1 MHLHAEIENLRQ
13 RLLERDNHIV
23 TMETQ
28 FLNEADKF
36 PNGELASM
44 KEELLIWQEKYARLH
59 EAHKRVQKVNQN
71 LEDKLLRIVDKCET
85 EKSTFTKD
93 IATLSHRLADAN
105 YTIHRLTQDNARFQ
119 DLFLFC
125 VGGSNGGSRRP
136 SHFGDLHEG
145 YQGLV
150 RMRRSDRDG
159 QVARQGPPP
168 FRVLAVPDNMYLS
181 PPPPRA
187 PEPYKVAPTSTSLGR
202 AHRRSSFVIL
212 AESRPASPETGD
224 ASSTLPTGRVS
235 PFRGRGFKG
244 PPPRSMSRPQS
255 PEVAVDG
262 RRRKVERRVSL
273 SQQNSPRRSLI
284 PQPTYRQRSTSL
296 TKDNERSPSPKIGR
310 RVDSRTRL
318 NATDSRNRLNAAD
331 SNNVNNNSTATRRQP
346 TKGTTRLSPIQGT
359 PTKPE
364 KTTPRSNVREK
375 DATKQSPTKTTRR
388 TTSPQKSNAAAR
400 KDNQSRSPSKE
411 CLLSPSKIPLKA
423 NKANGTSSTGRFI
436 SMREQSTGKAERF
449 AKESKSDKQASQLT
463 SELNSKEDESNGNPT
478 ANADDVDLI
487 DLLKQTSQATGTSS
501 ERLVN
506 TTTTTAVQPL
516 HIDANTLHVER
527 NDGSTTNQQKERSDG
542 ALKSSPMSKSESP
555 STPNAAASTSQKSS
569 PFVENQSVKAT
580 QAANSGNDK
589 KDSPVGG
596 AEGGSTTG
604 GHSKSGSVNQSTKTV
619 RMNDESRSSNQSSA
633 NQRSVRNS
641 QNARGSRPSDG
652 KATEE
657 SRTASTTEIK
667 SASANSRTTVT
678 RDVPTN
684 DKMPT
689 VMENDSKVKAAE
701 EARTVNNATAM
712 SNSTMTNN
720 VAKSNSMSPAVG
732 AVNAGVNGDT
742 AAVRTRNVNRGSDA
756 SLKSSTDSIGSVRS
770 TDTGVSVNTV
780 RGVSSPREKTGV
792 HTVKR
797 PQEIETLS
805 GNIVRVEQNGE
816 PAVLTSSNEKQSESK
831 KLLARWRRSLSQY
844 CKCCSSMRCL
854 ACRRDPKGLLWT
866 RKQDRTTVINAIS
879 SPVAT
884 PVLDA
889 PPATTNA
896 LSCWSKLKARC
907 RCARTR
913 DQESLSL
920 RERFRGMKCCT
931 RKSRIAPAEPTVCC
945 PPERRCGVLCRRAF
959 SCCKCNCKRA
969 DAQQRTRNTR
979 AKHSLTSVAPPP
991 LSEEPKAKIPDV
1003 LVEHNSVMRGAI
1015 PCLPVPLAWFCLVWN
1030 FLLPGTGT
1038 VWSGLFNLC
1047 TGQPR
1052 FSAVAGARSRL
1063 GALIVNLIVGVGQM
1077 FTVLFCLVGWG
1088 WSIWW
1093 GVTMVRLARKY
1104 KRFKISEATNNDP
1117 EARGGEPAALPPG
1130 VPSQALRGMERA
1142 R

>member
-1 MHLHAEIENLRQ
+1 
-13 RLLERDNHIV
+13 
-23 TMETQ
+23 
-28 FLNEADKF
+28 
-36 PNGELASM
+36 
-44 KEELLIWQEKYARLH
+44 
-59 EAHKRVQKVNQN
+59 
-71 LEDKLLRIVDKCET
+71 
-85 EKSTFTKD
+85 
-93 IATLSHRLADAN
+93 
-105 YTIHRLTQDNARFQ
+105 
-119 DLFLFC
+119 
-125 VGGSNGGSRRP
+125 
-136 SHFGDLHEG
+136 
-145 YQGLV
+145 
-150 RMRRSDRDG
+150 MRRSDHDSH
-159 QVARQGPPP
+159 VARQGPPP

-187 PEPYKVAPTSTSLGR
+187 PEPYKVAPTSTSFGR

-255 PEVAVDG
+255 PEVAGDG
-262 RRRKVERRVSL
+262 RRRKAERRVSL

-310 RVDSRTRL
+310 RVDSKTRL
-318 NATDSRNRLNAAD
+318 NVSDSRNRLNASD
-331 SNNVNNNSTATRRQP
+331 SKSRLNDSKTRLNKSDSRSHTNLTEAKTRFISNSTSNLNNNSTATRRQP
-346 TKGTTRLSPIQGT
+346 TKGSTRLSPIQGT

-364 KTTPRSNVREK
+364 KTPRSNVRGK
-375 DATKQSPTKTTRR
+375 DTTKQSPTKTSRR
-388 TTSPQKSNAAAR
+388 ATSPQKNVAAR
-400 KDNQSRSPSKE
+400 KDNQNRSPSKE
-411 CLLSPSKIPLKA
+411 RLLSPSKIPLKTS
-423 NKANGTSSTGRFI
+423 KANSSSSTGRFI
-436 SMREQSTGKAERF
+436 SMSEQSTGKTERF
-449 AKESKSDKQASQLT
+449 AKESKSDKQAGQSVQNGR
-463 SELNSKEDESNGNPT
+463 SELGSKENEMNGNSSAT
-478 ANADDVDLI
+478 ADDVDLI
-487 DLLKQTSQATGTSS
+487 DLLKQTSQAIGTSS

-516 HIDANTLHVER
+516 HIDANTLLVER
-527 NDGSTTNQQKERSDG
+527 NDGSTTSQQKERSDG
-542 ALKSSPMSKSESP
+542 TFKSSVSPVSKSESP
-555 STPNAAASTSQKSS
+555 MPSTPNAASTSQKSS
-569 PFVENQSVKAT
+569 PFVENQSVKTPT
-580 QAANSGNDK
+580 QATNPGNVE
-589 KDSPVGG
+589 KDSPVGT
-596 AEGGSTTG
+596 EGSTE
-604 GHSKSGSVNQSTKTV
+604 GHSKSVSQSMKSVK
-619 RMNDESRSSNQSSA
+619 MNDESRSSNQSSA
-633 NQRSVRNS
+633 NQRSGRNS
-641 QNARGSRPSDG
+641 QNVRGSRPSDG
-652 KATEE
+652 KAPEE
-657 SRTASTTEIK
+657 SKAASTTEIK
-667 SASANSRTTVT
+667 SGSAGSKTPAS
-678 RDVPTN
+678 RDVPAN

-689 VMENDSKVKAAE
+689 VMENDLKVKATGE
-701 EARTVNNATAM
+701 EAKSVNNATAM
-712 SNSTMTNN
+712 GNNTMTNN
-720 VAKSNSMSPAVG
+720 VAKSNNVNPTVG
-732 AVNAGVNGDT
+732 AVNAGVNSD
-742 AAVRTRNVNRGSDA
+742 AVVRTRNENRGSDA
-756 SLKSSTDSIGSVRS
+756 SLKSSTGVSTDSIESVRS

-792 HTVKR
+792 HMVKR

-805 GNIVRVEQNGE
+805 GNIVRIEQNGE
-816 PAVLTSSNEKQSESK
+816 PAVLASSNEKQSDSK
-831 KLLARWRRSLSQY
+831 RLLARWGRSLSQY
-844 CKCCSSMRCL
+844 CKCCSGMRCL

-866 RKQDRTTVINAIS
+866 RNQGRTTVINDIS
-879 SPVAT
+879 PPVAT

-889 PPATTNA
+889 PPPTTNA

-907 RCARTR
+907 RCVRTKDR
-913 DQESLSL
+913 GSLSL
-920 RERFRGMKCCT
+920 RERLRELKCCT

-959 SCCKCNCKRA
+959 SCCKCSCKRA
-969 DAQQRTRNTR
+969 EQRTRNTR

-991 LSEEPKAKIPDV
+991 VSEEPKAKIPDV

-1052 FSAVAGARSRL
+1052 FSAVAGVRSRL

-1117 EARGGEPAALPPG
+1117 ERGGEPAALPPG

>member
-1 MHLHAEIENLRQ
+1 
-13 RLLERDNHIV
+13 
-23 TMETQ
+23 
-28 FLNEADKF
+28 
-36 PNGELASM
+36 
-44 KEELLIWQEKYARLH
+44 
-59 EAHKRVQKVNQN
+59 
-71 LEDKLLRIVDKCET
+71 
-85 EKSTFTKD
+85 
-93 IATLSHRLADAN
+93 
-105 YTIHRLTQDNARFQ
+105 
-119 DLFLFC
+119 
-125 VGGSNGGSRRP
+125 
-136 SHFGDLHEG
+136 
-145 YQGLV
+145 
-150 RMRRSDRDG
+150 MRRSDHDG
-159 QVARQGPPP
+159 HVARQNPPP
-168 FRVLAVPDNMYLS
+168 FRVLAIPDNMYLS

-187 PEPYKVAPTSTSLGR
+187 PEPYKVAPTSTSFGR

-255 PEVAVDG
+255 PEVAGDG
-262 RRRKVERRVSL
+262 RRRKAERRVSL

-310 RVDSRTRL
+310 RVDSKTRL
-318 NATDSRNRLNAAD
+318 NVSDSRNRLNASD
-331 SNNVNNNSTATRRQP
+331 SKSRLNDSKTRLNKSDSRSHTNLTEAKTRFISNSTSNLNNNSMATRRQP
-346 TKGTTRLSPIQGT
+346 TKGSTRLSPIQGT

-364 KTTPRSNVREK
+364 KTTPRSNVRGK
-375 DATKQSPTKTTRR
+375 DTTKQSPTKISRR
-388 TTSPQKSNAAAR
+388 ATSPQKNPAAR
-400 KDNQSRSPSKE
+400 KDNQNRSPSKE
-411 CLLSPSKIPLKA
+411 RLLSPSKIPLKTS
-423 NKANGTSSTGRFI
+423 KANGSSNIGRFI
-436 SMREQSTGKAERF
+436 SIPEQSTGKTERF
-449 AKESKSDKQASQLT
+449 AKESKSDKQAGQSVQNSR
-463 SELNSKEDESNGNPT
+463 SELSSKENEMNENSSAT
-478 ANADDVDLI
+478 ADDVDLI
-487 DLLKQTSQATGTSS
+487 DLLKQTSQAIGTSS

-516 HIDANTLHVER
+516 HIDANTLLVER

-542 ALKSSPMSKSESP
+542 TLKSSISPVSKSESP
-555 STPNAAASTSQKSS
+555 MPSTPNAASTSQKSS
-569 PFVENQSVKAT
+569 PFVENQSVKTT
-580 QAANSGNDK
+580 QAINPGNDK
-589 KDSPVGG
+589 KDSPVG
-596 AEGGSTTG
+596 AEGSTG
-604 GHSKSGSVNQSTKTV
+604 GHSKSGSVSQSMKSV
-619 RMNDESRSSNQSSA
+619 KMNDESRSSNQSSA
-633 NQRSVRNS
+633 NQRSGRNS
-641 QNARGSRPSDG
+641 QNVRGSRSSDG

-657 SRTASTTEIK
+657 SKATSTTEIK
-667 SASANSRTTVT
+667 SGSSAGSKTTASREG
-678 RDVPTN
+678 PTN

-689 VMENDSKVKAAE
+689 VMENDLKVKATE
-701 EARTVNNATAM
+701 EAKTVNNVTM
-712 SNSTMTNN
+712 SNNTITNN
-720 VAKSNSMSPAVG
+720 VAKSNNVNPKVG
-732 AVNAGVNGDT
+732 AVNAGVNSD
-742 AAVRTRNVNRGSDA
+742 AVVRTRNENRGSDA
-756 SLKSSTDSIGSVRS
+756 SLKSSTGVSTDSIESVRS

-780 RGVSSPREKTGV
+780 RGVSSPREKTGL
-792 HTVKR
+792 HAVKR

-805 GNIVRVEQNGE
+805 GNIVRIEQNGE
-816 PAVLTSSNEKQSESK
+816 PAVLASSNEKQSDNK
-831 KLLARWRRSLSQY
+831 KLWARWGRSLSQY
-844 CKCCSSMRCL
+844 CKCCSGMRCL

-866 RKQDRTTVINAIS
+866 RNQGRTTVINDIS
-879 SPVAT
+879 PPVAT

-889 PPATTNA
+889 PPSTTNA

-907 RCARTR
+907 RCVRTKDR
-913 DQESLSL
+913 GSLSL
-920 RERFRGMKCCT
+920 RERLRELKCCT

-959 SCCKCNCKRA
+959 SCCKCSCKRA
-969 DAQQRTRNTR
+969 EQRTKNTR

-991 LSEEPKAKIPDV
+991 LSEESKSKIPDV

-1052 FSAVAGARSRL
+1052 FSAVAGMRSRL

-1104 KRFKISEATNNDP
+1104 KRFKISEATNNDL
-1117 EARGGEPAALPPG
+1117 ERGGESAALPPG